1 MEIIHEQPTIV
12 DSWAAGAVRQRQFMN
27 AYLDEVPGSA
37 LSTDMKKS
45 IVAGSRRYLEKRYT

>member
-1 MEIIHEQPTIV
+1 MEIIHEQPTIM

-45 IVAGSRRYLEKRYT
+45 IVAGSRRYLEKR